1 MALEPV
7 AGLFS
12 HDDKESDMAD
22 FGRDEIDDAL
32 DGAPEIDDD
41 SVIDDDLATPDD
53 GEAFIGR
60 DDSAPAPNRDRRPAE
75 VKNVRDDGGDSDS
88 DSDTGDGTA
97 GVERDGD
104 ESLREIAADIR
115 RLDDSDPRPSELHT
129 TEAETEIATTTVAAA
144 VLVAAAV
151 GVGAYVVAG
160 TGALAVVTLVGVGA

>member
-1 MALEPV
+1 
-7 AGLFS
+7 
-12 HDDKESDMAD
+12 MAD

-75 VKNVRDDGGDSDS
+75 VKDVSDD
-88 DSDTGDGTA
+88 DSDTNSDTDDATA

-104 ESLREIAADIR
+104 ESLREILADIR

-129 TEAETEIATTTVAAA
+129 TEAKTEIATTTVAAA